1 MEELNYLFRVLTL
14 SQVLLL
20 VASLLVFER
29 NRESILVAI
38 SAIAF
43 GCYLMLPFTEWV
55 SFEWRVIPIV
65 FATSIPSLLW
75 LLAYWFF
82 NDARNIP
89 CWLIVVTVV
98 YVALWITPGE
108 IQTTVIGH
116 DDLRLLTFS
125 LVPQVAKLLLVIHV
139 VYMALAGRQT
149 DLVDARLRW
158 RKPIAIGAGALAGL
172 VIIVEIWSGGP
183 TPILIE
189 AAGSI
194 LMFALMLAANVYL
207 FRFQLRLS
215 PPRAVQPKTLE
226 SQAGLSDEATR
237 VIAAMEQDRLY
248 ANHGITLADL
258 ASHLNIPVHR
268 LREVINKE
276 LGHRN
281 FNQFLNQY
289 RIREAADRLGR
300 EKHLPI
306 LSIALDVGFKS
317 LSSFNA
323 AFRQA
328 HGMTPGEHRALAD

>member
-20 VASLLVFER
+20 VASLVAFER
-29 NRESILVAI
+29 HREGMLIAM

-43 GCYLMLPFTEWV
+43 GCYLMLPFTESV
-55 SFEWRVIPIV
+55 AAGWRVIPIV
-65 FATSIPSLLW
+65 IATVIPSLLW

-89 CWLIVVTVV
+89 RWLIALTVV
-98 YVALWITPGE
+98 YAGLWTIPE
-108 IQTTVIGH
+108 QIQSAVIANN
-116 DDLRLLTFS
+116 DVRLLVFS
-125 LVPQVAKLLLVIHV
+125 LLPQVLKLLLVIHV
-139 VYMALAGRQT
+139 VYMALAGQQA

-183 TPILIE
+183 TPIAIE

-207 FRFQLRLS
+207 FRFWLHLT
-215 PPRAVQPKTLE
+215 PPRQVPVHKPASE
-226 SQAGLSDEATR
+226 AELSDEALR
-237 VIAAMEQDRLY
+237 VIAAMEEARLY

-258 ASHLNIPVHR
+258 SSHLQMPVHR

-289 RIREAADRLGR
+289 RIEEAADRLR
-300 EKHLPI
+300 NEKHLPI

-323 AFRQA
+323 AFRQI
-328 HGMTPGEHRALAD
+328 HGMTPGEFRARQD